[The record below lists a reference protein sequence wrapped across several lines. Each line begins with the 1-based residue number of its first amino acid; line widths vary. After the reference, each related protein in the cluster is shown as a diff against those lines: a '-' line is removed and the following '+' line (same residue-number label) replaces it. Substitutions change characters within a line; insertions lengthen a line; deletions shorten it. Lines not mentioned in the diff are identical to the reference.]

1 MSDTRLKQITIK
13 AGVVTRA
20 SRFLKLFV
28 YSLFI
33 VCCFQAGMVR
43 RCTKDVTS
51 YEKEAEKERAK
62 CEKFKAEGRDIHDIR
77 KQEEVLQETLMM
89 IPDSKRR

>member
-1 MSDTRLKQITIK
+1 MSDSRLKQIKLK
-13 AGVVTRA
+13 AGVVNKA
-20 SRFLKLFV
+20 NRFLRFFV

-33 VCCFQAGMVR
+33 VCCFQAGIVR

-51 YEKEAEKERAK
+51 YEQEAER
-62 CEKFKAEGRDIHDIR
+62 EKLKVEKYKAEGKDEHDIR
-77 KQEEVLQETLMM
+77 KQEEVLAETLMM